1 MRLSLKTAPQK
12 SGFAAIIGKIAIC
25 FSFLDNAMAHWTTPR
40 SALNLLTGVLL
51 GLGASTSSWGQVAT
65 AQGPKEP
72 PTERL
77 SPQVRSQLL
86 PAPLT
91 SAVKRSLIEPF
102 LAQPLVIDEDAL
114 REAPRIVAA
123 QENRV
128 LLSRG
133 DRAYVRSAA
142 GSALV
147 LNPEKDQRFGVF
159 RDTKP
164 LRDPVSGAVL
174 GYEAQFVGSAVLVES
189 EGRVSDSAPG
199 AEGAVIM
206 PATVLITGAKEEI
219 RAGDRLLPRLPSR
232 WQELVPH
239 PAAQGLAA
247 QIISVYGS
255 TAVNAGQ
262 NQIVVLNRGSS
273 NGVEPGQVLAIQ
285 KRLALATDKTGE
297 ARTPLQLP
305 DERNGM
311 AMVFLSFDK
320 LAYALVVEV
329 SDAVRVGDR
338 LVSPL

>member
-1 MRLSLKTAPQK
+1 MRQSVKTTRPNYCF
-12 SGFAAIIGKIAIC
+12 GAIIGKIAMY
-25 FSFLDNAMAHWTTPR
+25 FSFLDTAMANWTTPR

-51 GLGASTSSWGQVAT
+51 GLSASAAAWGQAAAT
-65 AQGPKEP
+65 QSPKEP
-72 PTERL
+72 LTERL
-77 SPQVRSQLL
+77 SPQVRSQAL

-91 SAVKRSLIEPF
+91 SAVKRSFIEPF

-114 REAPRIVAA
+114 RAAPRIVAA

-133 DRAYVRSAA
+133 DRAYVRSTA
-142 GSALV
+142 GSALL
-147 LNPEKDQRFGVF
+147 LNPEKDQRFNVF
-159 RDTKP
+159 RDTKA
-164 LRDPVSGAVL
+164 LRDPASGAVL
-174 GYEAQFVGSAVLVES
+174 GYEAQFVGSALLVES
-189 EGRVSDSAPG
+189 EGIAADSASEP
-199 AEGAVIM
+199 EGTRIV

-219 RAGDRLLPRLPSR
+219 RAGDRLLPRLPAR
-232 WQELVPH
+232 WQELVPR
-239 PAAQGLAA
+239 PAPQGLAA

-255 TAVNAGQ
+255 AAVNAGQ

-273 NGVEPGQVLAIQ
+273 DGVEPGQVLAIQ
-285 KRLALATDKTGE
+285 KRLALATDKGDE

-338 LVSPL
+338 LTSP